1 MVESTS
7 ALVVPRL
14 VDSGASRL
22 LLQQLHGFVDV
33 HVCTAQ
39 SELGVLLLEAAL
51 NQDPELLGAAD
62 DLARSITQFVRLR
75 PFVAD
80 VVVLRPGRL
89 VLVPHRNSTWVFV
102 PRRDTA
108 RAHVRRLVFPVW
120 SVRIIPRITSTAGMQ
135 SAPCASCECI

>member
-14 VDSGASRL
+14 VDSRVPRL

-51 NQDPELLGAAD
+51 DQYPELLGAAD
-62 DLARSITQFVRLR
+62 DLARGITQFVRLR

-80 VVVLRPGRL
+80 VVVFRPGRL
-89 VLVPHRNSTWVFV
+89 ILVPHGISTGVLVPW
-102 PRRDTA
+102 RDTA
-108 RAHVRRLVFPVW
+108 RAHMRRLIFPVW
-120 SVRIIPRITSTAGMQ
+120 SVRIIPGITSTAGME
-135 SAPCASCECI
+135 SAPCASYKFI